1 MIILENSLLFGIF
14 LVFNLISLCLF
25 ILSYLMKEYRIAF
38 FAMLVQTAISLLFFF
53 VSYLNGSIFILS
65 HQNDFTANLI
75 YFISILSAL
84 VNAIFGMKLYYHHRV
99 VSAIIIQLGIFFSA
113 ILLFTQISDSAYNY
127 WLQSKKP
134 KPVKEKQGF
143 NQTGDFK
150 PVESKPN
157 STDSSGIK

>member
-1 MIILENSLLFGIF
+1 MIILENTLLSGIF

-25 ILSYLMKEYRIAF
+25 ILSYLMKEYRTSF

-84 VNAIFGMKLYYHHRV
+84 VNSVFGMKMFNQHRV
-99 VSAIIIQLGIFFSA
+99 VSAIIIQLGIFFSSV
-113 ILLFTQISDSAYNY
+113 LLFIQISDSAYNY
-127 WLQSKKP
+127 WLQSNKS
-134 KPVKEKQGF
+134 KPVKENQGF

-150 PVESKPN
+150 PVEMKPN
-157 STDSSGIK
+157 STDSSGMK